1 MPMTTSER
9 KQLLQELGRLQLDVP
24 EVEVRVD
31 LLTENLAAAQARVD
45 EIERMLRADLVV
57 RTPKADLGE

>member
-1 MPMTTSER
+1 MPMTTAER